1 MKDLYIDSY
10 GEMNFELAENNKAIR
25 SSLGVFLSIRSSN
38 GYDTG
43 ELEFDD
49 FQGLDF
55 DLLLDS
61 DVSNTDKTIYI
72 MNKVKKYYNDIEDL
86 RNFEFEENKEKRVLK
101 ISFEYKTI
109 YSGDYEKMGV
119 NANV

>member
-1 MKDLYIDSY
+1 MKDIYIDSQ
-10 GEMNFELAENNKAIR
+10 GEINFDVAENNKAIR
-25 SSLGVFLSIRSSN
+25 SSLGVFMSIRSSN

-55 DLLLDS
+55 DLLLDGN
-61 DVSNTDKTIYI
+61 VSTVDKTIYI
-72 MNKVKKYYNDIEDL
+72 INKVKNYYNDIEDL
-86 RNFEFEENKEKRVLK
+86 RNFTFEENKEERILK
-101 ISFEYKTI
+101 IKFEYKTI

-119 NANV
+119 NVDV

>member
-1 MKDLYIDSY
+1 MKDIYIDSQ
-10 GEMNFELAENNKAIR
+10 GEINFDVAENNKAIR
-25 SSLGVFLSIRSSN
+25 SSLGVFMSIRSSN

-55 DLLLDS
+55 DLLLDGN
-61 DVSNTDKTIYI
+61 VSTVDKTIYI
-72 MNKVKKYYNDIEDL
+72 INKVKNYYNDIEDL
-86 RNFEFEENKEKRVLK
+86 RNFTFEENKEKRILK

-119 NANV
+119 NVNV

>member
-1 MKDLYIDSY
+1 MKDIYIDSQ
-10 GEMNFELAENNKAIR
+10 GEINFDIVENNKAIR

-61 DVSNTDKTIYI
+61 NVSTVDKTIYI
-72 MNKVKKYYNDIEDL
+72 INKVKNYYNDIEDL
-86 RNFEFEENKEKRVLK
+86 RNFTFEENKEERILK
-101 ISFEYKTI
+101 IKFEYKTI

-119 NANV
+119 NTNV